1 MLQYVEKERGIFMAF
16 DACMMRAVLSE
27 FSREFPEGKIE
38 KVLQPQ
44 NDEIDLVLHY
54 GRSSRR
60 LVLNVGPNAPRL
72 QLSDIAKE
80 NPLKAPMF
88 CMLLRKYF
96 LGAKIVCAE
105 QLGFDRIAVFKVAC
119 YDEMGFPAEKKI
131 ICEIMGKYA
140 NLIITDAEWKILTAM
155 KVIDFAASTVRQ
167 VLPGMKY
174 QIPAQQEKLSPL
186 VIDRDSFFKRLSVF
200 SPERSVEK
208 FITSTYSGIATQ
220 IAHELCYRATGDC
233 DVPVLKVD
241 ALRLWQIFKTW
252 QELLIAEEYT
262 PTVAIDTTGKPID
275 YSYMDITYLGNGV
288 TVRHFNS
295 LAELFD
301 SYFAEKDRLEKIHQR
316 GHDLVTLLN
325 NAVARTERKLAIQRE
340 SLIESEKGD
349 EYRRRGDL
357 IIANIY
363 QLKRGMTSFTA
374 IDYYDDECPEVTVE
388 LDSRLS
394 PADNAQRY
402 YKLYNKA
409 KVAKEVLAKQIAT
422 WETEL
427 IYLESVRTFL
437 SKAETEED
445 LVEIR
450 DELYRSGYAAKLKG
464 YKPPKQIKARPMR
477 FTTSGGYELLVGRN
491 NVQNDH
497 LTFKMAEKH
506 DIWFHTKDIP
516 GSHVIMVT
524 GGEEPSERDYTEAAA
539 VAAYYSK
546 ATADLVAVDYTAV
559 KNIKKPQGA
568 KPGFVIYKTNYTAYV
583 KPMSGEELSSD
594 GNG

>member
-1 MLQYVEKERGIFMAF
+1 
-16 DACMMRAVLSE
+16 MMRAVLSE

-44 NDEIDLVLHY
+44 NDEIDLIVHH

-60 LVLNVGPNAPRL
+60 LILNVGPNAPRL
-72 QLSDIAKE
+72 QLSDVAKE

-96 LGAKIVCAE
+96 LGARIVGVE

-119 YDEMGFPAEKKI
+119 YDEMGFPTEKKI

-140 NLIITDAEWKILTAM
+140 NLIITDSEWKILAAM
-155 KVIDFAASTVRQ
+155 KIIDFAASTVRQ

-174 QIPAQQEKLSPL
+174 QIPAQQNKLSPL
-186 VIDRDSFFKRLSVF
+186 EIDEDLFFQKLEAF
-200 SPERSVEK
+200 APEKSVEK

-220 IAHELCYRATGDC
+220 IAHELCYRATGEC
-233 DVPVLKVD
+233 DLPVMNADKQ
-241 ALRLWQIFKTW
+241 ALWQTFRAW
-252 QELLIAEEYT
+252 QELLIGEDYR
-262 PTVAIDTTGKPID
+262 PSVAIDATGKPID
-275 YSYMDITYLGNGV
+275 YSYMDITYLGDAV
-288 TVRHFNS
+288 TVKR
-295 LAELFD
+295 FD
-301 SYFAEKDRLEKIHQR
+301 TLSALLDAYFAEKDRLEKIHQR

-325 NAVARTERKLAIQRE
+325 NAVARTERKLALQRE
-340 SLIESEKGD
+340 ALLESEKGE
-349 EYRRRGDL
+349 EYRKKGDL

-363 QLKRGMTSFTA
+363 QLKRGMTSFSA
-374 IDYYDDECPEVTVE
+374 IDYYDEECPEVTVE

-394 PADNAQRY
+394 PADNAQKY

-409 KVAKEVLAKQIAT
+409 KKAKEVLTEQIAL
-422 WETEL
+422 WEQEL
-427 IYLESVRTFL
+427 VYLESVKTFL
-437 SKAETEED
+437 AKAQTEED

-450 DELYRSGYAAKLKG
+450 DELYRSGYAARLRG
-464 YKPPKQIKARPMR
+464 YKPPKQIKPRPMR

-491 NVQNDH
+491 NIQNDH
-497 LTFKMAEKH
+497 LTFKIAEKH

-568 KPGFVIYKTNYTAYV
+568 KPGFVIYKTNYTAFV
-583 KPMSGEELSSD
+583 KPMSGEELSEN

>member
-1 MLQYVEKERGIFMAF
+1 MAF

-27 FSREFPEGKIE
+27 FTSQFPEAKIE

-44 NDEIDLVLHY
+44 NDEIDLVVHC

-96 LGAKIVCAE
+96 LGAKIVGVE

-119 YDEMGFPAEKKI
+119 YDEMGFPTEKKI

-140 NLIITDAEWKILTAM
+140 NLIVTDAEWKILTAM
-155 KVIDFAASTVRQ
+155 KIIDFAASTVRQ

-174 QIPAQQEKLSPL
+174 QIPAQADKLSPL
-186 VIDRDSFFKRLSVF
+186 VIDKEAFFNKLVDF
-200 SPERSVEK
+200 SGERSVEK

-220 IAHELCYRATGDC
+220 IAHELCFRATGNC
-233 DVPVLKVD
+233 DTPLMEAD
-241 ALRLWQIFKTW
+241 AERLWQTFKSW
-252 QELLIAEEYT
+252 QELLIEHRYT
-262 PTVAIDTTGKPID
+262 PTVAIDSTDKPID
-275 YSYMDITYLGNGV
+275 YSYMDITYLGDGV
-288 TVRHFNS
+288 TIKR
-295 LAELFD
+295 FD
-301 SYFAEKDRLEKIHQR
+301 SLSELLDEYFAERDRLEKIHQR

-325 NAVARTERKLAIQRE
+325 NATARTERKLAIQRE
-340 SLIESEKGD
+340 SLLESAKGE
-349 EYRRRGDL
+349 EYRRQGDL

-363 QLKRGMTSFTA
+363 QLKRGMTSFKA
-374 IDYYDDECPEVTVE
+374 VDYYDEECPEVTVA

-409 KVAKEVLAKQIAT
+409 KVAKEVLTVQIAT
-422 WETEL
+422 WEAEL
-427 IYLESVRTFL
+427 VYLESVKAFL

-450 DELYRSGYAAKLKG
+450 DELYRSGYSSKMKG
-464 YKPPKQIKARPMR
+464 YKPPKQIKSRPMR

-497 LTFKMAEKH
+497 LTFKVADKH

-524 GGEEPSERDYTEAAA
+524 GGEEPSERDYTEAASI
-539 VAAYYSK
+539 AAYYSK
-546 ATADLVAVDYTAV
+546 ATQDLVAVDYTAV

-583 KPMSGEELSSD
+583 KPMTKEELT
-594 GNG
+594 NG

>member
-1 MLQYVEKERGIFMAF
+1 MAF
-16 DACMMRAVLSE
+16 DACMMRAMLSE
-27 FSREFPEGKIE
+27 FTSQFPEAKIE

-44 NDEIDLVLHY
+44 NDEIDLVVHH
-54 GRSSRR
+54 GRVSRR

-72 QLSDIAKE
+72 QVSDIAKE

-96 LGAKIVCAE
+96 LGARIVGVE
-105 QLGFDRIAVFKVAC
+105 QLGFDRIAVFSVAC
-119 YDEMGFPAEKKI
+119 YDEMGFPTEKKI

-140 NLIITDAEWKILTAM
+140 NLIVTDSEWKILTAM
-155 KVIDFAASTVRQ
+155 KIIDFAASTVRQ

-174 QIPAQQEKLSPL
+174 QIPAQQDKISPL
-186 VIDRDSFFKRLSVF
+186 EIDEALFMQKVAEF
-200 SPERSVEK
+200 SRERSVEK

-220 IAHELCYRATGDC
+220 IAHELCFRATGNC
-233 DVPVLKVD
+233 DTPLVETDISK
-241 ALRLWQIFKTW
+241 LWQTFKEW
-252 QELLIAEEYT
+252 QEVLINGRYT
-262 PTVAIDTTGKPID
+262 PTVVTDSVGKPLD
-275 YSYMDITYLGNGV
+275 YSYMDITYLGDGV
-288 TVRHFNS
+288 TVKHFDT

-340 SLIESEKGD
+340 SLLESEKG
-349 EYRRRGDL
+349 EEHRRKGDL

-363 QLKRGMTSFTA
+363 QLKRGMTSFVTV
-374 IDYYDDECPEVTVE
+374 DYYDEECPEVKVE

-409 KVAKEVLAKQIAT
+409 KVAKEVLTTQIET
-422 WETEL
+422 WEREL
-427 IYLESVRTFL
+427 VYLESVKAFL

-450 DELYRSGYAAKLKG
+450 DELYRSGYATQLKG

-477 FTTSGGYELLVGRN
+477 FKTSGGYELLVGRN
-491 NVQNDH
+491 NVQNDY
-497 LTFKMAEKH
+497 LTFKMSEKH

-546 ATADLVAVDYTAV
+546 ATQDLVAVDYTAV

-568 KPGFVIYKTNYTAYV
+568 KPGFVTYKTNYTAFV
-583 KPMSGEELSSD
+583 RAKRGEEI
-594 GNG
+594 GKNG

>member
-1 MLQYVEKERGIFMAF
+1 MAF
-16 DACMMRAVLSE
+16 DACMMRAMLSE
-27 FSREFPEGKIE
+27 FTSQFPEAKIE

-44 NDEIDLVLHY
+44 NDEIDLVIHH
-54 GRSSRR
+54 GRTSRR

-96 LGAKIVCAE
+96 LGARIVGVE
-105 QLGFDRIAVFKVAC
+105 QLGFDRIAVFNVSC
-119 YDEMGFPAEKKI
+119 YDEMGFPVEKKI

-140 NLIITDAEWKILTAM
+140 NLIITDAEYKILAAM
-155 KVIDFAASTVRQ
+155 KIIDFAASTVRQ

-174 QIPAQQEKLSPL
+174 QIPAKPDKLSPL
-186 VIDRDSFFKRLSVF
+186 EINRELFFEKLSVF
-200 SPERSVEK
+200 PAERTVEK

-220 IAHELCYRATGDC
+220 IAHELCSRATGSC
-233 DVPVLKVD
+233 DVPLVNVD
-241 ALRLWQIFKTW
+241 SDKLWQVFSEW
-252 QELLIAEEYT
+252 QMLLISGQYT
-262 PTVAIDTTGKPID
+262 PTVVLDESGKPID
-275 YSYMDITYLGNGV
+275 YSYMDITYLGGGV
-288 TVRHFNS
+288 TVKHYDT

-301 SYFAEKDRLEKIHQR
+301 AYFAEKDRLEKIHQR
-316 GHDLVTLLN
+316 GRDLVTLLN

-340 SLIESEKGD
+340 SLLDSERG
-349 EYRRRGDL
+349 EIYRRQGDL

-363 QLKRGMTSFTA
+363 MLKKGMTSFEA
-374 IDYYDDECPEVTVE
+374 VDYYDEECPTVTVE

-402 YKLYNKA
+402 FKLYNKA
-409 KVAKEVLAKQIAT
+409 KVAKEVLTQQIAI
-422 WETEL
+422 WEREL
-427 IYLESVRTFL
+427 VYLESVKAFL
-437 SKAETEED
+437 SNAETEDD
-445 LVEIR
+445 LAEIR
-450 DELYRSGYAAKLKG
+450 DELYRSGYSSKMKG

-477 FTTSGGYELLVGRN
+477 FVTSGGYELLVGRN
-491 NVQNDH
+491 NVQNDY
-497 LTFKMAEKH
+497 LTFKVAEKA

-524 GGEEPSERDYTEAAA
+524 GGEEPSEKDYTEAAA

-546 ATADLVAVDYTAV
+546 ATQDLVAVDYTAV
-559 KNIKKPQGA
+559 KNIRKPQGA

-583 KPMSGEELSSD
+583 KPMSGEEIA
-594 GNG
+594 NG

>member
-1 MLQYVEKERGIFMAF
+1 
-16 DACMMRAVLSE
+16 MMRAMLSE
-27 FSREFPEGKIE
+27 FTSEFPEAKIE

-44 NDEIDLVLHY
+44 NDEIDLVVHH

-72 QLSDIAKE
+72 QLSDAAKE

-96 LGAKIVCAE
+96 LGARIVGVE
-105 QLGFDRIAVFKVAC
+105 QLGFDRIAVFTVSC
-119 YDEMGFPAEKKI
+119 YDEMGFATEKKI

-140 NLIITDAEWKILTAM
+140 NLIITDAEYKILAAM
-155 KVIDFAASTVRQ
+155 KIIDFAASTVRQ

-174 QIPAQQEKLSPL
+174 QIPAKADKLSPL
-186 VIDRDSFFKRLSVF
+186 VIDEAAFREKLGAFPSEKT
-200 SPERSVEK
+200 VEK
-208 FITSTYSGIATQ
+208 FITMTYSGIATQ
-220 IAHELCYRATGDC
+220 IAHELCSRATGGIDT
-233 DVPVLKVD
+233 PVLNAD
-241 ALRLWQIFKTW
+241 ADKLWQVLCEW
-252 QELLIAEEYT
+252 QMLLIEERYL
-262 PTVAIDTTGKPID
+262 PTIALDDSGKPID
-275 YSYMDITYLGNGV
+275 YSYMDITYLGDGAKIK
-288 TVRHFNS
+288 HFDT

-301 SYFAEKDRLEKIHQR
+301 LYFAEKDRLEKIHQR

-325 NAVARTERKLAIQRE
+325 NAVARTERKLALQRE
-340 SLIESEKGD
+340 SLLESEKGD
-349 EYRRRGDL
+349 GHRRAGDL

-363 QLKRGMTSFTA
+363 ALKRGMTSFKA
-374 IDYYDDECPEVTVE
+374 VDYYDEECPTVTIQ

-409 KVAKEVLAKQIAT
+409 KVAKEVLTKQIAL
-422 WETEL
+422 WENEL
-427 IYLESVRTFL
+427 VYLESVKAFL

-450 DELYRSGYAAKLKG
+450 DELYRSGYAAKMKG

-477 FTTSGGYELLVGRN
+477 FVTSGGYELLVGRN

-497 LTFKMAEKH
+497 LTFKVAEKQ

-546 ATADLVAVDYTAV
+546 ATQDLVAVDYTAV

-568 KPGFVIYKTNYTAYV
+568 KPGFVIYKTNYTAFV
-583 KPMSGEELSSD
+583 KPMSGEELSRD

>member
-1 MLQYVEKERGIFMAF
+1 MAF

-27 FSREFPEGKIE
+27 LRSEFPEAKIE

-44 NDEIDLVLHY
+44 NDEIDLLIHY

-60 LVLNVGPNAPRL
+60 LVFNVGPNAPRL
-72 QLSDIAKE
+72 QLSDTVKE

-96 LGAKIVCAE
+96 LGARIIRAE
-105 QLGFDRIAVFKVAC
+105 QLGFDRIAVLTVSC
-119 YDEMGFPAEKKI
+119 YDEMGFPTEKKI

-140 NLIITDAEWKILTAM
+140 NLIITDGEFKILAAL

-167 VLPGMKY
+167 VLPGLKY
-174 QIPAQQEKLSPL
+174 QIPAIAEKLSPL
-186 VIDRDSFFKRLSVF
+186 VIDREAFLAAWNSFN
-200 SPERSVEK
+200 PERTAEK
-208 FITSTYSGIATQ
+208 FITMTYSGIATQ
-220 IAHELCYRATGDC
+220 IAHELVYRATGNI
-233 DVPVLKVD
+233 DVPVLNIDREGFYSVF
-241 ALRLWQIFKTW
+241 LEWQR
-252 QELLIAEEYT
+252 LLIEERYT
-262 PTVAIDTTGKPID
+262 PTVAIDASGKPID
-275 YSYMDITYLGNGV
+275 YSYMDITYLGDAV
-288 TVRHFNS
+288 SVRRYDRIS
-295 LAELFD
+295 ELFD
-301 SYFAEKDRLEKIHQR
+301 TYFAERDRLEKIHQR

-340 SLIESEKGD
+340 SLRDSERGE
-349 EYRRRGDL
+349 EYRRKGDL

-363 QLKRGMTSFTA
+363 RLKKGMTSFTTQ
-374 IDYYDDECPEVTVE
+374 DYYDEECPEVEIE
-388 LDSRLS
+388 LDSRLT

-409 KVAKEVLAKQIAT
+409 KVAREVLTKQIAI
-422 WETEL
+422 WEAEL
-427 IYLESVRTFL
+427 VYLESVRTFL

-450 DELYRSGYAAKLKG
+450 DELYRSGYSAKMKG
-464 YKPPKQIKARPMR
+464 YKPPKQIKLRPMR
-477 FTTSGGYELLVGRN
+477 FRTSGGYELLVGRN
-491 NVQNDH
+491 NVQNDQ
-497 LTFKMAEKH
+497 LTFKTAAKN

-524 GGEEPSERDYTEAAA
+524 DGEEPSERDYTEAAA

-546 ATADLVAVDYTAV
+546 ATGDLVAVDYTMV
-559 KNIKKPQGA
+559 KNIKKPQGS
-568 KPGFVIYKTNYTAYV
+568 KPGFVTYKTNYTAYV
-583 KPMSGEELSSD
+583 RPMSGEELSEN

>member
-1 MLQYVEKERGIFMAF
+1 
-16 DACMMRAVLSE
+16 MMRAVLSE
-27 FSREFPEGKIE
+27 FSREFPEAKIE

-44 NDEIDLVLHY
+44 NDEIDLVVHH

-96 LGAKIVCAE
+96 LGARIVGVE
-105 QLGFDRIAVFKVAC
+105 QLGFDRIAVFKVSC
-119 YDEMGFPAEKKI
+119 YDEMGFQVEKKI

-140 NLIITDAEWKILTAM
+140 NLIITDSEWKILAAM
-155 KVIDFAASTVRQ
+155 KIIDFAASTVRQ
-167 VLPGMKY
+167 VLPGMRY
-174 QIPAQQEKLSPL
+174 QIPAMQDKLSPL
-186 VIDRDSFFKRLSVF
+186 VIDKDAFSVRLASFPK
-200 SPERSVEK
+200 ERSVEK

-220 IAHELCYRATGDC
+220 IAHEICYRASGQC
-233 DVPVLKVD
+233 DLPLMNVDSDRLYKV
-241 ALRLWQIFKTW
+241 FSEW
-252 QELLIAEEYT
+252 QELLILESYT
-262 PTVAIDTTGKPID
+262 PTVAIDRTGRPID
-275 YSYMDITYLGNGV
+275 YSYMDITYLGDGV
-288 TVRHFNS
+288 TVKHFDS
-295 LAELFD
+295 LSALFD
-301 SYFAEKDRLEKIHQR
+301 AYFAEKDRLEKIHQR

-340 SLIESEKGD
+340 SLLESEKGE
-349 EYRRRGDL
+349 EYRKKGDL

-363 QLKRGMTSFTA
+363 QLKRGMTSFSA

-409 KVAKEVLAKQIAT
+409 KTAKEVLTKQIAI
-422 WETEL
+422 WENEL
-427 IYLESVRTFL
+427 VYLESVRTFL
-437 SKAETEED
+437 AKAETEED

-450 DELYRSGYAAKLKG
+450 DELYRSGYAAKLRG

-477 FTTSGGYELLVGRN
+477 FRTSGGYELLVGRN
-491 NVQNDH
+491 NMQNDH

-524 GGEEPSERDYTEAAA
+524 GGEEPSERDYTEAAGI
-539 VAAYYSK
+539 AAYYSK

-568 KPGFVIYKTNYTAYV
+568 KPGFVIYKTNYTAFV
-583 KPMSGEELSSD
+583 RPISGEELQKN

>member
-1 MLQYVEKERGIFMAF
+1 MAF
-16 DACMMRAVLSE
+16 DACMMRAVLSD
-27 FSREFPEGKIE
+27 FSSQFPEGKIE

-44 NDEIDLVLHY
+44 NDEIDMVVHY

-96 LGAKIVCAE
+96 LGARIVGVE

-119 YDEMGFPAEKKI
+119 YDEMGFPTEKKI

-140 NLIITDAEWKILTAM
+140 NLIVTDAEWKILAAM

-174 QIPAQQEKLSPL
+174 QIPAKADKLSPL
-186 VIDRDSFFKRLSVF
+186 EIDEKIFFDKLSAF
-200 SPERSVEK
+200 SDERTVEK

-220 IAHELCYRATGDC
+220 IAHELCHRATGAC
-233 DVPVLKVD
+233 DVPLFEVD
-241 ALRLWQIFKTW
+241 KDTLYKTFREW
-252 QELLIAEEYT
+252 QELLISENYT
-262 PTVAIDTTGKPID
+262 PTMVIDQSGKPID
-275 YSYMDITYLGNGV
+275 YSYMDITYLGDVV
-288 TVRHFNS
+288 TVKHYDS
-295 LAELFD
+295 LSELFD
-301 SYFAEKDRLEKIHQR
+301 AYFAERDRLEKIHQR

-340 SLIESEKGD
+340 SLLESAKGE
-349 EYRRRGDL
+349 EYKKRGDL

-363 QLKRGMTSFTA
+363 QLKRGMTSFSA
-374 IDYYDDECPEVTVE
+374 IDYYDETCPEVVVE

-409 KVAKEVLAKQIAT
+409 KVAKEVLTKQIAI
-422 WETEL
+422 WEAEL
-427 IYLESVRTFL
+427 VYLESVKTFL

-450 DELYRSGYAAKLKG
+450 DELYRSGYASKLKG
-464 YKPPKQIKARPMR
+464 YKPPKQIKARPMK

-491 NVQNDH
+491 NVQNDY
-497 LTFKMAEKH
+497 LTFKTAEKH

-546 ATADLVAVDYTAV
+546 ATQDLVAVDYTAV
-559 KNIKKPQGA
+559 KNIKKVNHSA
-568 KPGFVIYKTNYTAYV
+568 VFSRKANRMPG
-583 KPMSGEELSSD
+583 SSPI
-594 GNG
+594 GSIRAFFPCISPSFMI

>member
-1 MLQYVEKERGIFMAF
+1 MAF
-16 DACMMRAVLSE
+16 DACMMRAMLSE
-27 FSREFPEGKIE
+27 FVSQFPEAKIE

-44 NDEIDLVLHY
+44 NDEIDLVVHH
-54 GRSSRR
+54 GRTSRR

-96 LGAKIVCAE
+96 LGARIVGVE
-105 QLGFDRIAVFKVAC
+105 QLGFDRIAVFNVAC
-119 YDEMGFPAEKKI
+119 YDEMGFPTEKKI

-140 NLIITDAEWKILTAM
+140 NLVITDADWKILAAM

-174 QIPAQQEKLSPL
+174 QIPAKPDKLSPL
-186 VIDRDSFFKRLSVF
+186 VIDEASFFASLDAF
-200 SPERSVEK
+200 SKERSVEK
-208 FITSTYSGIATQ
+208 FITSVYSGIATQ
-220 IAHELCYRATGDC
+220 IAHELCYRATGGC
-233 DVPVLKVD
+233 DTPLCEVD
-241 ALRLWQIFKTW
+241 PAVLWQTFKAW
-252 QELLIAEEYT
+252 QELLIEETYT
-262 PTVAIDTTGKPID
+262 PTIVKDDTGRPID
-275 YSYMDITYLGNGV
+275 YSYMDNTYLGDGV
-288 TVRHFNS
+288 SVTHFDT

-301 SYFAEKDRLEKIHQR
+301 AYFAEKDRLEKIHQR

-340 SLIESEKGD
+340 SLLESEKGE
-349 EYRRRGDL
+349 EYRRKGDL

-363 QLKRGMTSFTA
+363 QLKRGMTSFTTV
-374 IDYYDDECPEVTVE
+374 DYYDEECPEVTVA
-388 LDSRLS
+388 LDGRLS

-409 KVAKEVLAKQIAT
+409 KVAREVLTKQIAT
-422 WETEL
+422 WEAEL
-427 IYLESVRTFL
+427 VYLESVRVFL

-477 FTTSGGYELLVGRN
+477 FKTSGGYELLVGRN

-497 LTFKMAEKH
+497 VTFKMAEKH

-524 GGEEPSERDYTEAAA
+524 GGDEPSERDYTEAAS

-546 ATADLVAVDYTAV
+546 ATQDLVAVDYTAV

-583 KPMSGEELSSD
+583 KPMSGEELID
-594 GNG
+594 G

>member
-1 MLQYVEKERGIFMAF
+1 MAF
-16 DACMMRAVLSE
+16 DACMMRAMLSE
-27 FSREFPEGKIE
+27 FTTQFPEAKIE

-44 NDEIDLVLHY
+44 NDEIDLVVHY

-96 LGAKIVCAE
+96 LGARIVGVE

-119 YDEMGFPAEKKI
+119 YDEMGFPTEKKI

-140 NLIITDAEWKILTAM
+140 NLIVTDAEYKILTAM
-155 KVIDFAASTVRQ
+155 KIIDFAASTVRQ

-174 QIPAQQEKLSPL
+174 QIPAKADRLSPL
-186 VIDRDSFFKRLSVF
+186 EIDEAAFFDKLAAF
-200 SPERSVEK
+200 SSEKTVEK
-208 FITSTYSGIATQ
+208 FITTTYSGIATQ
-220 IAHELCYRATGDC
+220 IAHEICSRATGAC
-233 DVPVLKVD
+233 DVPVLNVD
-241 ALRLWQIFKTW
+241 RQKLWQVFKEW
-252 QELLIAEEYT
+252 QELLISERYL
-262 PTVAIDTTGKPID
+262 PTMVVDSTGKPID
-275 YSYMDITYLGNGV
+275 YSYMDRTYLGDGV
-288 TVRHFNS
+288 TVKHYES
-295 LAELFD
+295 LSMLFD
-301 SYFAEKDRLEKIHQR
+301 AYFAEKDRLEKIHQR

-340 SLIESEKGD
+340 SLLESAKGE
-349 EYRRRGDL
+349 EYRRKGDL
-357 IIANIY
+357 IISNIY
-363 QLKRGMTSFTA
+363 MLKKGMTSFSA
-374 IDYYDDECPEVTVE
+374 VDYYDEECPTVTVE
-388 LDSRLS
+388 LDSRLA

-409 KVAKEVLAKQIAT
+409 KVAKEVLTKQIAL
-422 WETEL
+422 WESEL
-427 IYLESVRTFL
+427 VYLESVKTFL
-437 SKAETEED
+437 GKAETEED
-445 LVEIR
+445 LAEIR
-450 DELYRSGYAAKLKG
+450 DELYRSGYAAKMKG
-464 YKPPKQIKARPMR
+464 YKPPKQIKSRPMR

-497 LTFKMAEKH
+497 LTFKVAEKH

-524 GGEEPSERDYTEAAA
+524 GGEEPSERDYTEAAG

-546 ATADLVAVDYTAV
+546 ATQDLVAVDYTAV

-568 KPGFVIYKTNYTAYV
+568 KPGFVIYKTNYTAFV
-583 KPMSGEELSSD
+583 KPMSGEEI
-594 GNG
+594 GNGNG

>member
-1 MLQYVEKERGIFMAF
+1 MAF
-16 DACMMRAVLSE
+16 DACMMRAMLSE
-27 FSREFPEGKIE
+27 FTSQFPEAKIE

-44 NDEIDLVLHY
+44 NDEIDLVVHH
-54 GRSSRR
+54 GRTSRR

-72 QLSDIAKE
+72 QVSDVAKE

-96 LGAKIVCAE
+96 LGARIVGVE
-105 QLGFDRIAVFKVAC
+105 QLGFDRIAVFNVAC
-119 YDEMGFPAEKKI
+119 YDEMGFPTEKKI

-140 NLIITDAEWKILTAM
+140 NLIITDADWKILTAM
-155 KVIDFAASTVRQ
+155 KIIDFAASTVRQ

-174 QIPAQQEKLSPL
+174 QIPAKADKLSPL
-186 VIDRDSFFKRLSVF
+186 EIDEALFREKLDAF
-200 SPERSVEK
+200 SKERSVEK
-208 FITSTYSGIATQ
+208 FITGTYSGIATQ
-220 IAHELCYRATGDC
+220 IAHELCYRATGSC
-233 DVPVLKVD
+233 DTPLGDVD
-241 ALRLWQIFKTW
+241 PDTLLRVFREW
-252 QELLIAEEYT
+252 QELLINESYT
-262 PTVAIDTTGKPID
+262 PTVAIDHTGRPLD
-275 YSYMDITYLGNGV
+275 YSYMDITYLGNAV
-288 TVRHFNS
+288 TVKHFDT

-340 SLIESEKGD
+340 SLIESEKGED
-349 EYRRRGDL
+349 HRRKGDL
-357 IIANIY
+357 IIGNIY
-363 QLKRGMTSFTA
+363 QLKRGMTSFTTV
-374 IDYYDDECPEVTVE
+374 DYYDEECPEVTVE

-409 KVAKEVLAKQIAT
+409 KVAKEVLTKQIAT
-422 WETEL
+422 WEAEL
-427 IYLESVRTFL
+427 VYLESVKTFL

-450 DELYRSGYAAKLKG
+450 DELYRSGYAAKMRG
-464 YKPPKQIKARPMR
+464 YKPPKQIKARPLR
-477 FTTSGGYELLVGRN
+477 LTTSGGYALLVGRN

-524 GGEEPSERDYTEAAA
+524 GGEEPSERDYTEAASI
-539 VAAYYSK
+539 AAHYSK
-546 ATADLVAVDYTAV
+546 ATGDLVAVDYTAV

-583 KPMSGEELSSD
+583 KPMSAEELT
-594 GNG
+594 NG

>member
-1 MLQYVEKERGIFMAF
+1 MAF
-16 DACMMRAVLSE
+16 DACMMRAMLSE
-27 FSREFPEGKIE
+27 FTSQFPEAKIE

-44 NDEIDLVLHY
+44 NDEIDLVVHH
-54 GRSSRR
+54 GRCSRR

-96 LGAKIVCAE
+96 LGAKIVGVE
-105 QLGFDRIAVFKVAC
+105 QLGFDRIAVFNVSC
-119 YDEMGFPAEKKI
+119 YDEMGFAVEKKI

-140 NLIITDAEWKILTAM
+140 NLIITDADYKILAAM
-155 KVIDFAASTVRQ
+155 KIIDFAASTVRQ

-174 QIPAQQEKLSPL
+174 QIPAKADKLSPL
-186 VIDRDSFFKRLSVF
+186 EIDEATFR
-200 SPERSVEK
+200 ERFAAFPGERTVEK

-220 IAHELCYRATGDC
+220 IAHELSARATGSC
-233 DVPVLKVD
+233 DVPLLDVD
-241 ALRLWQIFKTW
+241 VDRLWAVFKDW
-252 QELLIAEEYT
+252 QQLLIDGKYT
-262 PTVAIDTTGKPID
+262 PTLVFDESGKPID
-275 YSYMDITYLGNGV
+275 YSYMDITYFGEGV
-288 TVRHFNS
+288 TVKHFDT

-316 GHDLVTLLN
+316 GRDLVTLLN
-325 NAVARTERKLAIQRE
+325 NAVSRTERKLAIQRE
-340 SLIESEKGD
+340 ALLDSERGEIHLRK
-349 EYRRRGDL
+349 GDL

-363 QLKRGMTSFTA
+363 MLKRGMTSFETV
-374 IDYYDDECPEVTVE
+374 DYYDEECPTVTVE

-409 KVAKEVLAKQIAT
+409 KVAKEVLTKQIAI
-422 WETEL
+422 WENEL
-427 IYLESVRTFL
+427 VYLDSVKAFL
-437 SKAETEED
+437 SNAETEDD
-445 LVEIR
+445 LTEIR
-450 DELYRSGYAAKLKG
+450 DELYRSGYSSKMKG

-477 FTTSGGYELLVGRN
+477 FVTSGGYELLVGRN

-497 LTFKMAEKH
+497 LTFKTAEKH

-546 ATADLVAVDYTAV
+546 ATQDLVAVDYTAV
-559 KNIKKPQGA
+559 KNIKKPQGS

-583 KPMSGEELSSD
+583 KPMSGEEIL
-594 GNG
+594 NG

>member
-1 MLQYVEKERGIFMAF
+1 MAF

-27 FSREFPEGKIE
+27 FTAQFPEAKIE

-44 NDEIDLVLHY
+44 NDEIDLVVHY
-54 GRSSRR
+54 GRASRR

-96 LGAKIVCAE
+96 LGARIVGVE
-105 QLGFDRIAVFKVAC
+105 QLGFDRIAVFNVAC
-119 YDEMGFPAEKKI
+119 YDEMGFPTEKKI

-140 NLIITDAEWKILTAM
+140 NLIVTDAEYKILTAM
-155 KVIDFAASTVRQ
+155 KIIDFAASTVRQ

-174 QIPAQQEKLSPL
+174 QIPAKADKLSPL
-186 VIDRDSFFKRLSVF
+186 EIDEAAFFEKLAQF
-200 SPERSVEK
+200 PAERTVEK
-208 FITSTYSGIATQ
+208 FITTTYSGIATQ
-220 IAHELCYRATGDC
+220 IAHELCARATGSI
-233 DVPVLKVD
+233 DVPVLNADKQK
-241 ALRLWQIFKTW
+241 LWQIFREW
-252 QELLIAEEYT
+252 QEILTTESYT
-262 PTVAIDTTGKPID
+262 PTLVFDASGKPLD
-275 YSYMDITYLGNGV
+275 YSYMDITYFGEGV
-288 TVRHFNS
+288 TVKHYES
-295 LAELFD
+295 LSALFD
-301 SYFAEKDRLEKIHQR
+301 AYFAEKDRLEKIHQR
-316 GHDLVTLLN
+316 GRDLVTLLN
-325 NAVARTERKLAIQRE
+325 NATARTERKLAIQRE
-340 SLIESEKGD
+340 ALLDSERGE
-349 EYRRRGDL
+349 EYRRQGDL

-363 QLKRGMTSFTA
+363 ALKRGMTSFEA
-374 IDYYDDECPEVTVE
+374 VDYYDENCPTVTVE

-402 YKLYNKA
+402 YKFYNKA
-409 KVAKEVLAKQIAT
+409 KTAKEVLTEQISI
-422 WETEL
+422 WEREL
-427 IYLESVRTFL
+427 VYLESVKAFL
-437 SKAETEED
+437 SNAETEED

-450 DELYRSGYAAKLKG
+450 DELYRSGYSSKMKG

-477 FTTSGGYELLVGRN
+477 FKTSGGYELLVGRN

-497 LTFKMAEKH
+497 LTFKVAEKH

-516 GSHVIMVT
+516 GSHVIMLT

-539 VAAYYSK
+539 LAAYYSK
-546 ATADLVAVDYTAV
+546 ATQDLVAVDYTAV

-583 KPMSGEELSSD
+583 KPKSGEELA
-594 GNG
+594 NG